1 MNRIRLLPEQ
11 VANQIAAGEVIERPA
26 SVVKELVE
34 NALDAQAARITVE
47 IQAGGRS
54 LIRVTDDGLGMS
66 RDDALLCLERHATSK
81 IRRAEDLAAIATMG
95 FRGEALP
102 SIASVSRFTLTTRE
116 RESASPEGTRVV
128 VSAGK
133 IVEVKAAGSAPGTS
147 IEVRQLFFNLPARRK
162 FLRTEETESAHA
174 QHYLVLAALAFP
186 EVAFTFQKDGRFVWQ
201 LPAIK
206 AGATSAARLAAL
218 RERLRTLYGDEQKML
233 PMDFSAE
240 MRPLQ
245 SEEPGARSQES
256 GVARPQQSDTADWSD
271 PSDPSDSN
279 CRPADHASRIT
290 HPASSPDPRPS
301 TLFRLWGFLGAPGV
315 SRASREDQHLFVNR
329 RPVENRGLN
338 FALLE
343 GYHTALMK
351 GRYPVCCLFLEIDPS
366 AVDVNIHPAKR
377 EVKFHREA
385 EVRRLVA
392 QAVREMLLRF
402 HAPGVET
409 QSPKSEVRSPKSETR
424 SQEPG
429 ARSQEPGGASP
440 QSIVHSPRPGTMPA
454 APAAGQGSLPN
465 FPAGLQPPPAEPTT
479 RPPAQPPLRMGFGPT
494 PTPPA
499 SPTAPAPPSNSTHLI
514 HLTPSSPQT
523 AAPPSEPAPPSAITH
538 HVPQR
543 RDITSPAPVPLL
555 NVPLRLI
562 GVIGKLYVVL
572 ESDRGLVLL
581 DQHAAHERILF
592 EQMLTR
598 LEQKD
603 QAPSQKLLLPETI
616 ELSARDATFVREQ
629 LPALTRLGVG
639 LSEFG
644 ERTFLLDALPPF
656 VQPRQPRQFVLEM
669 IDELKAA
676 GQEVNSLRLGEHTVA
691 KTVCRHAVKA
701 HDPLAGPELERLIE
715 DLRRCAMPYTCPHG
729 RPTLIEMNFRELEKK
744 FGRSQ

>member
-34 NALDAQAARITVE
+34 NSLDAQATRVTVE

-54 LIRVTDDGLGMS
+54 LVRLVDDGFGMS

-116 RESASPEGTRVV
+116 RDSDSPEGTQIIING
-128 VSAGK
+128 GK
-133 IVEVKAAGSAPGTS
+133 ILEVKAAGRAPGTS
-147 IEVRQLFFNLPARRK
+147 VEVRQLFFNLPARRK
-162 FLRTEETESAHA
+162 FMRTEETESAHI
-174 QHYLVLAALAFP
+174 QHYLTLAALAYP
-186 EVAFTFQKDGRFVWQ
+186 EVAFTFQRDGRLAWQ
-201 LPAIK
+201 LPAVK
-206 AGATSAARLAAL
+206 TGSDAPARLAAL
-218 RERLRTLYGDEQKML
+218 QERLRVLYGDEQKL
-233 PMDFSAE
+233 LTVDYSAE
-240 MRPLQ
+240 
-245 SEEPGARSQES
+245 
-256 GVARPQQSDTADWSD
+256 
-271 PSDPSDSN
+271 
-279 CRPADHASRIT
+279 I
-290 HPASSPDPRPS
+290 SSPDEIEDTSGAPS
-301 TLFRLWGFLGAPGV
+301 DFGLRTSNFHLWGFIGAPGV
-315 SRASREDQHLFVNR
+315 SRSTREDQHLFVNR

-351 GRYPVCCLFLEIDPS
+351 GRYPVACLFLEIDPA

-392 QAVREMLLRF
+392 QAVRQTLLDF
-402 HAPGVET
+402 HTGKP
-409 QSPKSEVRSPKSETR
+409 
-424 SQEPG
+424 EPG
-429 ARSQEPGGASP
+429 SP
-440 QSIVHSPRPGTMPA
+440 TPVAQG
-454 APAAGQGSLPN
+454 APASAVVPEAGQPVRPVEQSALPN
-465 FPAGLQPPPAEPTT
+465 FPAALKPVPAPPPKPSAQ
-479 RPPAQPPLRMGFGPT
+479 QPPLRMGFGAAPRPAEPLPGPLSLPPDARVTDVTHLTHVTPPT
-494 PTPPA
+494 AGAETRPA
-499 SPTAPAPPSNSTHLI
+499 SPVTHA
-514 HLTPSSPQT
+514 TPPSSPAQR
-523 AAPPSEPAPPSAITH
+523 PPPPGE
-538 HVPQR
+538 
-543 RDITSPAPVPLL
+543 PVPLL
-555 NVPLRLI
+555 NVPLRLV

-592 EQMLTR
+592 EQMLSR
-598 LEQKD
+598 LERHD
-603 QAPSQKLLLPETI
+603 QAPSQRLLLPETV
-616 ELSARDATFVREQ
+616 ELSVRDSSFLREQ
-629 LPALTRLGVG
+629 LPVLTRLGVG

-656 VQPRQPRQFVLEM
+656 VKAPGARRFVLELV
-669 IDELKAA
+669 DELKAA
-676 GQEVNSLRLGEHTVA
+676 GRELNSLRLGEHTVA

-701 HDPLAGPELERLIE
+701 HDPLAGRELENLVE
-715 DLRRCAMPYTCPHG
+715 DLRHCAMPYTCPHG

-744 FGRSQ
+744 FGRTQ